1 MHIYSKVT
9 CFFILF
15 MVHLLALS
23 ESDILLCW
31 VIECREDGEGI
42 IFGQVHRILAFA

>member
-15 MVHLLALS
+15 VVCLMALS
-23 ESDILLCW
+23 EGEILLCW
-31 VIECREDGEGI
+31 VIECHEDGEGI
-42 IFGQVHRILAFA
+42 IFGQFCSILAL